1 LGQQERGSALAHIE
15 LDLIRESD
23 SSESSV
29 VRVSGSCTVDGH
41 EQRQFVGWAEL
52 FALLEKSVTAPE
64 RK

>member
-1 LGQQERGSALAHIE
+1 LAHIE

-29 VRVSGSCTVDGH
+29 VRVSGSCTVDGN

-52 FALLEKSVTAPE
+52 FALLEKSVTTPE
-64 RK
+64 R

>member
-1 LGQQERGSALAHIE
+1 LAHIE

-64 RK
+64 GK

>member
-1 LGQQERGSALAHIE
+1 LAHIE
-15 LDLIRESD
+15 LDLIREND

-41 EQRQFVGWAEL
+41 EQREIVGWGDL

-64 RK
+64 S

>member
-1 LGQQERGSALAHIE
+1 MFGAVGKGGALAHIE
-15 LDLIRESD
+15 LDLIREND

-29 VRVSGSCTVDGH
+29 VRVSGSCTVDGR

-64 RK
+64 R